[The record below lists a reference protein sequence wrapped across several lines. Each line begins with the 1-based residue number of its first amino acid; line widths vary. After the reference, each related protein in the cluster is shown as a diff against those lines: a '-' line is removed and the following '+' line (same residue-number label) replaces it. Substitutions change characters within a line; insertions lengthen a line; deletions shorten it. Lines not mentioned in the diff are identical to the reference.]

1 MMEQCKKTL
10 ARKMDIVHVLRDIE
24 SFDFYM
30 NLRIQHEVV
39 ETVKKETR
47 FTVYLDPNERNKN
60 IHFSDIKEEINQS
73 ISKSYVQKDK

>member
-1 MMEQCKKTL
+1 
-10 ARKMDIVHVLRDIE
+10 MDIVHVLRDIE

-47 FTVYLDPNERNKN
+47 FTVYMDQQERYKN
-60 IHFSDIKEEINQS
+60 IHFQDIKEEIES
-73 ISKSYVQKDK
+73 SETRSYVQKDKLKRRKSIM

>member
-1 MMEQCKKTL
+1 MIDQCKKTL

-47 FTVYLDPNERNKN
+47 FTVYMD
-60 IHFSDIKEEINQS
+60 
-73 ISKSYVQKDK
+73 